1 MAALKTK
8 ELADGRIELSGGTFP
23 LRDQIKARGGK
34 WDPAR
39 KVWTVPAGM
48 SLEFGLPHEVGKA
61 LVGAA
66 GGAGSA
72 APPPPPP
79 PPKPKPREEWSRE
92 EWQAW
97 IGAYKIRN
105 RGRVERCCC
114 HAKDVGDIYGPSE
127 YSCERHGETRG
138 SYRGD

>member
-1 MAALKTK
+1 MAALKTT
-8 ELADGRIELSGGTFP
+8 ELADGRIELSGATFP
-23 LRDQIKARGGK
+23 LREQIKARGGK

-39 KVWTVPAGM
+39 KVWTVPAGT
-48 SLEFGLPHEVGKA
+48 SLEF
-61 LVGAA
+61 
-66 GGAGSA
+66 A
-72 APPPPPP
+72 APPPEEKVPK
-79 PPKPKPREEWSRE
+79 PKPKPRDEWTRE

-105 RGRVERCCC
+105 RGRVERCCH

>member
-39 KVWTVPAGM
+39 KVWTLPAGA
-48 SLEFGLPHEVGKA
+48 SVEFEM
-61 LVGAA
+61 
-66 GGAGSA
+66 
-72 APPPPPP
+72 PPPPP
-79 PPKPKPREEWSRE
+79 PPKPKPRAEWTRA

-97 IGAYKIRN
+97 ISDFKIRN
-105 RGRVERCCC
+105 RGRVEQCCC
-114 HAKDVGDIYGPSE
+114 HAKWVGDPYGPME

>member
-39 KVWTVPAGM
+39 KVWVVPAGA
-48 SLEFGLPHEVGKA
+48 SLEFALPPEVKA
-61 LVGAA
+61 PAVGRAGAA
-66 GGAGSA
+66 
-72 APPPPPP
+72 
-79 PPKPKPREEWSRE
+79 KPREEWTRE

-97 IGAYKIRN
+97 IGAYRIRT
-105 RGRVERCCC
+105 RGRVEQCCC
-114 HAKDVGDIYGPSE
+114 HAKWVGDPYGPTE
-127 YSCERHGETRG
+127 YSCSRHGETRG

>member
-1 MAALKTK
+1 MAALKTT

-34 WDPAR
+34 WDPVR
-39 KVWTVPAGM
+39 KVWTVPAGT
-48 SLEFGLPHEVGKA
+48 SLEFSPPPEEKGA
-61 LVGAA
+61 AA
-66 GGAGSA
+66 GGAGA
-72 APPPPPP
+72 APK
-79 PPKPKPREEWSRE
+79 PKPKPREEWSHA
-92 EWQAW
+92 EWQSW
-97 IGAYKIRN
+97 ISAFKIRN
-105 RGRVERCCC
+105 RGRVERCCR